1 MEKFIDS
8 KKAML
13 LIKDND
19 VVAVSGFAGLAVP
32 ESLLKAVEKRYLE
45 SGSPKDL
52 TLMFAAAQ
60 GDGDCEGLNHLAHTG
75 LVKRVIGGH
84 FNLAPKLA
92 KMMSNNLIEG
102 YNFPQGVMCNI
113 FRDIARKSEFTLSKV
128 GLSTF
133 VDPRIDGGKVNLLT
147 KENLVEL
154 IEIKDKEFLLY
165 KHNKIDIAVIKG
177 SYCDEKGNISLDNE
191 ATYSEAFAIAQAV
204 KNCGGTVIV
213 QVDEKISSDKMLCK
227 SVKIPKIYVDYIVV
241 VSEEE
246 DKRQVLGKKNTPLI
260 TAVHCDKNQALKEE
274 KNEGSDKEKIKVKL
288 NAKKIIGRRAA
299 MELKKGNIVNIGIG
313 VPEEVSKVADEIGM
327 NEYIVLTVEPG
338 PIGGIPQGGRYF
350 GASIKP
356 ECILDQINQF
366 DFYDGGGLDLAF
378 LGLAECDKS
387 GNINVSK
394 FCGRLAG
401 CGGFINITQNAKKVV
416 FCGTFTAKGLKVDIS
431 DGRLTIENEGQN
443 NKFKNDVEQITFSG
457 KMAKKLGK
465 EVIYITERA
474 VFELKED
481 GLHLVETAP
490 GIDIEKDI
498 LNRMEF
504 KPVIDKDIRIMDEEI
519 FL

>member
-133 VDPRIDGGKVNLLT
+133 IDPRIDGGKVNLLT
-147 KENLVEL
+147 KEDLVEL
-154 IEIKDKEFLLY
+154 VEIKDKEFLLY
-165 KHNKIDIAVIKG
+165 KHNNIDIAVIKG

-260 TAVHCDKNQALKEE
+260 TAVHCDKNQTLKEE
-274 KNEGSDKEKIKVKL
+274 KNEGSDKERIKVKL

-327 NEYIVLTVEPG
+327 NEHIVLTVEPG

-378 LGLAECDKS
+378 LGLAECDKN

-401 CGGFINITQNAKKVV
+401 
-416 FCGTFTAKGLKVDIS
+416 
-431 DGRLTIENEGQN
+431 
-443 NKFKNDVEQITFSG
+443 
-457 KMAKKLGK
+457 
-465 EVIYITERA
+465 
-474 VFELKED
+474 
-481 GLHLVETAP
+481 
-490 GIDIEKDI
+490 
-498 LNRMEF
+498 
-504 KPVIDKDIRIMDEEI
+504 
-519 FL
+519 